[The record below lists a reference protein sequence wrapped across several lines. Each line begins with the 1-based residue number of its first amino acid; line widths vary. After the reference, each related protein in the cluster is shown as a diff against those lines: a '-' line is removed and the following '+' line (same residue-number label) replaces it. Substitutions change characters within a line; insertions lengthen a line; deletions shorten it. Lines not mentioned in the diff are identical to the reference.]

1 MILIGLGANLESET
15 YGPPRATCGA
25 ALERL
30 ADDGISIVARARWY
44 RTAPVP
50 ISDQPWYVNGVVR
63 VATGLGAEQLLERLL
78 TIEQMF
84 GRRRGERNAPRTI
97 DLDLLAHG
105 DHVLEDAGPHAARIP
120 HPRMSER
127 AFVLMPLAEVAP
139 DWRHPIT
146 GEPVNDLIARLPVGQ
161 TAEAMADADGL
172 HGTEW
177 HGH

>member
-25 ALERL
+25 ALECL
-30 ADDGISIVARARWY
+30 INEGITIEARARWN
-44 RTAPVP
+44 RTQPVP
-50 ISDQPWYVNGVVR
+50 VSDQPWYVNGVVR
-63 VATGLGAEQLLERLL
+63 VATDFAPEALLELLL
-78 TIEQMF
+78 TVEQRF

-105 DHVLEDAGPHAARIP
+105 DHVLENAGPHAARIP

-127 AFVLMPLAEVAP
+127 AFVLLPLAEVAG
-139 DWRHPIT
+139 DWFHPVSGAKIA
-146 GEPVNDLIARLPVGQ
+146 DLIANLPADQ
-161 TAEAMADADGL
+161 RAEPMPDADGL

-177 HGH
+177 RGG